1 MERLTYPVLS
11 LVDVFGETLTFIVE
25 VPEFP
30 DVGETSIQLADEDA
44 VHEASALMVTLTE
57 LAVLLN
63 TSDSVD
69 AFIEAGTCLTVMFF
83 DALVVPEWITETV
96 AVRFE
101 LDSLLVTV
109 NVIVLSFWCFFL
121 FNFTIILQF
130 VYSLLFLL

>member
-1 MERLTYPVLS
+1 M
-11 LVDVFGETLTFIVE
+11 
-25 VPEFP
+25 PEFP

-96 AVRFE
+96 AVRLE
-101 LDSLLVTV
+101 LDSLLSM
-109 NVIVLSFWCFFL
+109 LSYYL
-121 FNFTIILQF
+121 FE
-130 VYSLLFLL
+130 